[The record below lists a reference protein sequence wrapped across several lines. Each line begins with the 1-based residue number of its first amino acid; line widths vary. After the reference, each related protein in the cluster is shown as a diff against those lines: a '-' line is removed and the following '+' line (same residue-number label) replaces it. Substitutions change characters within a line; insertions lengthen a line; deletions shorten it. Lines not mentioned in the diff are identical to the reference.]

1 MMVWIASVD
10 GSCDIIGAY
19 SSLALAA
26 RDVMKHA
33 TSYEGDYLDR
43 LTSYS
48 YYGYSKTA
56 FFYFVPID
64 ESRITL
70 QSYRVEIHGVHLN
83 DLLFK

>member
-48 YYGYSKTA
+48 YYGDSKTA

-70 QSYRVEIHGVHLN
+70 QSYRVKIQGVHFN
-83 DLLFK
+83 DLLF